1 MGEDITVNR
10 KALRDYHVVETVEA
24 GIELRGTEVKSIRQ
38 GHLNLQDAFAR
49 IEKGQAWLH
58 QCDILPYDKASHEQH
73 EARRPRRLLLHKRE
87 INKLYGHVMVK
98 GMALVALKAYWKNGC
113 VKIQL
118 ALAKGK
124 ASHDKR
130 EDVKKKEA
138 GREVQREL
146 ARWSKG
152 GR

>member
-10 KALRDYHVVETVEA
+10 KALRDYHIVESLEA

-49 IEKGQAWLH
+49 VEGGQVWLY
-58 QCDILPYDKASHEQH
+58 QADIRPYDKASHEQH
-73 EARRPRRLLLHKRE
+73 EPRRRRRLLLHRRE
-87 INKLYGHVMVK
+87 INRLYGQGMIK
-98 GMALVALKAYWKNGC
+98 GMTLVAVKAYWKNSR

-118 ALAKGK
+118 GLGKGK

-138 GREVQREL
+138 SREVQREL
-146 ARWSKG
+146 VRWSKS
-152 GR
+152 R